1 MKLCSLAQ
9 LPADE
14 MDAEFNQADFTGRAL
29 ASIPRPLHA
38 TQPLAGQLAGQLARS
53 PGRPGKG
60 GGEGGGGIS
69 PALAYAD

>member
-1 MKLCSLAQ
+1 VKLRSLAQ

-29 ASIPRPLHA
+29 ASIQRPLHA
-38 TQPLAGQLAGQLARS
+38 TQPLAGQLSRS